1 MEPKLYLKVG
11 NQDEIEVTEA
21 IPELE
26 FLGDSDSPAILNTY
40 QTNVGVDGQILQA
53 TNYDKTTINANFLFN
68 FRDWYD
74 FKLIKHKIHQLFQ
87 QRQTMRIR
95 TDAEPAIVKYL
106 RPGTFEVKPIS
117 DGSHD
122 ATFTIPFDNP
132 SGYKYS
138 LLRSDSL
145 YTFDEEG
152 WQLGMNLPSEDLS
165 YTHSESSFKIFNAS
179 DIMVDPYYQNH
190 DLMLKINFEGKNLT
204 ITNKTT
210 NASWSYTKAAKK
222 TDSIVLSGIIT
233 TLNGNPASVN
243 TDYGNLTLATGWND
257 ISVTGATDFTITFSF
272 PFIYIA

>member
-40 QTNVGVDGQILQA
+40 QPNVGIDGQILQA

-145 YTFDEEG
+145 YTFNEEG
-152 WQLGMNLPSEDLS
+152 WQLGMNLPSEDLN

-179 DIMVDPYYQNH
+179 DIMIDPYYQSH

-204 ITNKTT
+204 VTNKTT
-210 NASWSYTKAAKK
+210 NTSWSYTNPAKK
-222 TDSIVLSGIIT
+222 TDNIVLDGIIT
-233 TLNGNPASVN
+233 TLNGEPASVN

-257 ISVTGATDFTITFSF
+257 ISVTGATDFTVTFSF

>member
-40 QTNVGVDGQILQA
+40 QPNVGIDGQILQA

-145 YTFDEEG
+145 YTFNEEG
-152 WQLGMNLPSEDLS
+152 WQLGMNLPSEDLN

-179 DIMVDPYYQNH
+179 DIMIDPYYQSH

-204 ITNKTT
+204 VTNKTT
-210 NASWSYTKAAKK
+210 NTSWSYTNPAKK
-222 TDSIVLSGIIT
+222 TDNIVLDGIIT
-233 TLNGNPASVN
+233 TLNGEPASVN

-257 ISVTGATDFTITFSF
+257 ISVTDATDFTVTFSF

>member
-40 QTNVGVDGQILQA
+40 QTNVGIDGQILQA

-152 WQLGMNLPSEDLS
+152 WQLGMNLPSEDLN

-179 DIMVDPYYQNH
+179 DIMVDPYYQSH
-190 DLMLKINFEGKNLT
+190 DLMLKINFEGNNLT
-204 ITNKTT
+204 VTNKAT
-210 NASWSYTKAAKK
+210 NTSWSYTKSAKK

-233 TLNGNPASVN
+233 TLNGDPASVN